1 MPKLTRSHEVDLTL
15 NPEAKSFEKPEKTV
29 LYQLNPLPGWGPA
42 ARAKDIKKR
51 KSEENG
57 EEVSA
62 EGQEA
67 KKARVD
73 ADVVVD
79 EEAAMNA

>member
-1 MPKLTRSHEVDLTL
+1 MTP
-15 NPEAKSFEKPEKTV
+15 NPEAKNFERPEKTV

-51 KSEENG
+51 KSEDG

-62 EGQEA
+62 EGDGQET
-67 KKARVD
+67 KKARTD
-73 ADVVVD
+73 GGMVVD